1 MFAKQDSSLKPIFQ
15 VLAFAARKHSRQRR
29 KDLEASPY
37 INHPI
42 DLAQVLV
49 NEADIVEGDVICA
62 ALLHDVLEDTE
73 TSGEELEACFGPA
86 IRRIVEEVSD
96 DKSLSKEAR
105 KRLQIEHA
113 GSASYAARLV
123 KLADKL
129 CNIRDILNAPP
140 ANWPLGRRR
149 EYLYW
154 AKEVV
159 DQIRGTHKGLEGLFD
174 TAYQQGIA
182 VLDAEAS
189 PFS

>member
-1 MFAKQDSSLKPIFQ
+1 MFAANPTLSLKPIFQ

-29 KDLEASPY
+29 KDREASPY

-49 NEADIVEGDVICA
+49 NEADIVEEDVICA

-73 TSGEELEACFGPA
+73 TSGEELEACFGPV

-96 DKSLSKEAR
+96 DKNLPKEAR
-105 KRLQIEHA
+105 KRLQVEHA
-113 GSASYAARLV
+113 GSASHAARLV

-140 ANWPLGRRR
+140 ANWTLERRR

-159 DQIRGTHKGLEGLFD
+159 DQMRGTHEGLESLFD
-174 TAYQQGIA
+174 AAYQQGIA
-182 VLDAEAS
+182 ALDAKA
-189 PFS
+189 